1 MTRTITATTGKAR
14 KMADPNITKLS
25 QVKAFLESGD
35 TTSALRM
42 AAKFP
47 RLGDH
52 KERITRAWAA
62 HSNPETYAAMGW
74 DVAAVVADGIV
85 AIRERF
91 DIAGEAG

>member
-52 KERITRAWAA
+52 KERITRA
-62 HSNPETYAAMGW
+62 YAAMGW